1 MRSRGVGLASTREL
15 ADECEHRP
23 TCARATRARGEPCA
37 ARAGGEADAEAAD
50 VRLHQAATS
59 TLIPTLA
66 GVSVSELFL
75 RAQRR
80 LRQLAR

>member
-1 MRSRGVGLASTREL
+1 MRRRGMGLASTRGL
-15 ADECEHRP
+15 ADECEHRA
-23 TCARATRARGEPCA
+23 TRARATRARGEPCA
-37 ARAGGEADAEAAD
+37 ARAGGEA

-66 GVSVSELFL
+66 GVGVSVSVSELFV